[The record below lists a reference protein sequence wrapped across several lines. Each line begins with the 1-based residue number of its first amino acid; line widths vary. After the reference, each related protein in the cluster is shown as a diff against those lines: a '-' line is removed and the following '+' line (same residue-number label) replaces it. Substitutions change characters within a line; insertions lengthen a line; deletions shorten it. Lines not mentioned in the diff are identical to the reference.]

1 MDVLIDGR
9 VQEEKQNRTA
19 MATHKSYSQKEIL
32 IVKMGEDQYLEGE
45 GWGNWYPLT
54 AVVVKQKQNK
64 TKTMPDLT
72 LKLLC
77 SLSKL
82 NKTLQEKFLQY

>member
-45 GWGNWYPLT
+45 GWGN
-54 AVVVKQKQNK
+54 
-64 TKTMPDLT
+64 
-72 LKLLC
+72 
-77 SLSKL
+77 
-82 NKTLQEKFLQY
+82 